1 MKEYEIDDNNK
12 NIGNLRVYNSIN
24 SNVLIESKKNVKY
37 RLLNQHEQQTYI
49 IKIKVDSVD
58 ELYSN
63 ISVYN
68 KLDVFSIIDEVK
80 KMNNVKNIK
89 KDTILDIIV
98 PSIYLKSFNYDIK
111 NVDLTS
117 LFYSKVNFLKKALM
131 EYNIYNLK
139 KELNNIIITYNDFKN
154 RKEYEFLTAD
164 EKKEVLK
171 KYIKNVDK
179 IILYIEQNTDKR
191 FGYDYITPI
200 RINK

>member
-24 SNVLIESKKNVKY
+24 SNVLIESKKNIKY